1 MRGHESVYKYVII
14 GLSVECLVIF
24 GELLSS
30 SLMEEPSIDN
40 FTEEIHSS
48 PTMNEL
54 YFEEPVVLMITRLII
69 EVTLAFMG
77 LVGNATVSFVI
88 SRQHK
93 FRSGLKLF
101 IRNLAFADIGIL
113 AISFP
118 IAVVKEQLPF
128 YWPFGRVICLY
139 FYPLAEVFHGV
150 SVWSI
155 TAIAIER
162 YRKITT
168 IKGARNSTYM
178 SSKSLKWGL
187 LAIWLISF
195 LVVSLPLLFVMD
207 FKEHNT
213 VITCTVA
220 WSHTIHSI
228 YIISLAIFWYLLP
241 LAIII
246 FTYVK
251 ISREIHQSNAF
262 HKTSIRRR
270 SRQRNLK
277 DSHDTRFTVE
287 AKRMRQN
294 SKAKK
299 ILTPIVLVFAISMLP
314 LNVLRVLLLFWEEI
328 AIEKHFLLIYNV
340 CVIGVV
346 INSAADPLI
355 YSIVSKDFRSEL
367 KEITSQ
373 FTQTLRNFIKLR
385 KDDMNNA
392 SGSNTGITLE
402 REVSLKRRE
411 EHIESAIL
419 VTRV

>member
-1 MRGHESVYKYVII
+1 
-14 GLSVECLVIF
+14 
-24 GELLSS
+24 
-30 SLMEEPSIDN
+30 MEESSIDN
-40 FTEEIHSS
+40 FTEEIDSS
-48 PTMNEL
+48 PTMNQL
-54 YFEEPVVLMITRLII
+54 YFEEPAVLMITRLTI

-77 LVGNATVSFVI
+77 LVGNAVVSFVI
-88 SRQHK
+88 SRQNK
-93 FRSGLKLF
+93 FRSGLKVF
-101 IRNLAFADIGIL
+101 IRNLALADIGIL

-168 IKGARNSTYM
+168 IKGTRNSTYM
-178 SSKSLKWGL
+178 STKYFKWGL

-195 LVVSLPLLFVMD
+195 LVVSLPLFFVMD
-207 FKEHNT
+207 FVEYNT
-213 VITCTVA
+213 KTSTQVFCVVA

-228 YIISLAIFWYLLP
+228 YIISLTIFWYLLP
-241 LAIII
+241 LVIIV

-251 ISREIHQSNAF
+251 ISREIQQSNEF

-270 SRQRNLK
+270 SRKRDRE
-277 DSHDTRFTVE
+277 DSPSTRFTEE

-299 ILTPIVLVFAISMLP
+299 ILTPIVLVFIISMLP
-314 LNVLRVLLLFWEEI
+314 LNVLRVMLLFWEEL
-328 AIEKHFLLIYNV
+328 AFGKHFLLIYNV

-367 KEITSQ
+367 KKIASQ
-373 FTQTLRNFIKLR
+373 FTQTLRNLIKLR
-385 KDDMNNA
+385 RDDNNNA
-392 SGSNTGITLE
+392 SGSNIGIIQE
-402 REVSLKRRE
+402 RKISLKRRDE
-411 EHIESAIL
+411 NIETAIL
-419 VTRV
+419 VTRVWLG

>member
-1 MRGHESVYKYVII
+1 
-14 GLSVECLVIF
+14 
-24 GELLSS
+24 
-30 SLMEEPSIDN
+30 MEEPSIDN
-40 FTEEIHSS
+40 FTEEIDSS
-48 PTMNEL
+48 PTMNQL
-54 YFEEPVVLMITRLII
+54 YFEEPAVLMITRLTI

-77 LVGNATVSFVI
+77 LVGNTVVSFVI

-168 IKGARNSTYM
+168 IKGARNSTYI
-178 SSKSLKWGL
+178 STKSLNWGL

-207 FKEHNT
+207 FMEHNT
-213 VITCTVA
+213 ETSTEIFCVVA

-241 LAIII
+241 LVIIV

-251 ISREIHQSNAF
+251 ISREIQQSNEF

-270 SRQRNLK
+270 SRQRNLE
-277 DSHDTRFTVE
+277 DSRNTRLTME

-299 ILTPIVLVFAISMLP
+299 ILTPIVLVFTISMLP
-314 LNVLRVLLLFWEEI
+314 LNALRVMLLFWEELVF
-328 AIEKHFLLIYNV
+328 EKHFLLIYNV

-367 KEITSQ
+367 KEIASQ
-373 FTQTLRNFIKLR
+373 FTQTLRNLIKLR
-385 KDDMNNA
+385 RDDNNNA
-392 SGSNTGITLE
+392 SGSNIGLTQT
-402 REVSLKRRE
+402 REVSLKRRD
-411 EHIESAIL
+411 EHIETAVL

>member
-1 MRGHESVYKYVII
+1 
-14 GLSVECLVIF
+14 
-24 GELLSS
+24 
-30 SLMEEPSIDN
+30 MEESSIDN
-40 FTEEIHSS
+40 FTEEVDSS
-48 PTMNEL
+48 RTMNQR
-54 YFEEPVVLMITRLII
+54 YFKEPAVLTITRLTI

-77 LVGNATVSFVI
+77 LVGNAMVAFVI
-88 SRQHK
+88 SRQQK

-101 IRNLAFADIGIL
+101 IRNLAIADIGIL

-128 YWPFGRVICLY
+128 YWPFGKVICLY

-155 TAIAIER
+155 TAIAIKR

-168 IKGARNSTYM
+168 IQGARNSTYI
-178 SSKSLKWGL
+178 SKKSFKWQKWGL
-187 LAIWLISF
+187 HVLAIWFISF

-207 FKEHNT
+207 FVEHNT
-213 VITCTVA
+213 GTPTEIFCVVA

-241 LAIII
+241 LVIII

-251 ISREIHQSNAF
+251 ISREIRQSNEF
-262 HKTSIRRR
+262 HKTSIRRQ
-270 SRQRNLK
+270 SRKRNVA
-277 DSHDTRFTVE
+277 DSQSTRFMVE

-299 ILTPIVLVFAISMLP
+299 ILTPIVLVFTISMLP
-314 LNVLRVLLLFWEEI
+314 LNALRVILLFWEEL
-328 AIEKHFLLIYNV
+328 AFEKHFLLIYNI

-355 YSIVSKDFRSEL
+355 YSVVSKDFRSEL
-367 KEITSQ
+367 KDITSQ
-373 FTQTLRNFIKLR
+373 FIQASRNLIKLR
-385 KDDMNNA
+385 RDDNNNA
-392 SGSNTGITLE
+392 SGSNTGKTLE
-402 REVSLKRRE
+402 CELSLKRRDE
-411 EHIESAIL
+411 NIETAIL
-419 VTRV
+419 VSPRVTRV

>member
-1 MRGHESVYKYVII
+1 
-14 GLSVECLVIF
+14 
-24 GELLSS
+24 
-30 SLMEEPSIDN
+30 MEGPSINN
-40 FTEEIHSS
+40 FTEEINSS
-48 PTMNEL
+48 PTMNQL
-54 YFEEPVVLMITRLII
+54 YIEEPAVLMITRLTI

-77 LVGNATVSFVI
+77 LIGNVLVSFII
-88 SRQHK
+88 SKQRK

-128 YWPFGRVICLY
+128 YWPFGRVVCLY

-168 IKGARNSTYM
+168 IKGARNSAYIST
-178 SSKSLKWGL
+178 KSLKWGL
-187 LAIWLISF
+187 FAIWLISF
-195 LVVSLPLLFVMD
+195 LVVSLPLLFVMNFEED
-207 FKEHNT
+207 ST
-213 VITCTVA
+213 GIYCTVA
-220 WSHTIHSI
+220 WSHSMHSI

-241 LAIII
+241 LVVIV

-251 ISREIHQSNAF
+251 ISREIQQSNEF
-262 HKTSIRRR
+262 HKTSIRRQ
-270 SRQRNLK
+270 SRWRNLQH
-277 DSHDTRFTVE
+277 SHNTRFTVE
-287 AKRMRQN
+287 AKRIRQN

-299 ILTPIVLVFAISMLP
+299 ILTPIVLVFTISMLP
-314 LNVLRVLLLFWEEI
+314 LNVLRVLLLFWGEI
-328 AIEKHFLLIYNV
+328 AIKKHFLLIYNV

-373 FTQTLRNFIKLR
+373 FTQTLWNLIKLR
-385 KDDMNNA
+385 KDDNNIA

-402 REVSLKRRE
+402 RQVSRQRPD
-411 EHIESAIL
+411 EHIETAIL